1 MASDNQNSSVTGE
14 TVKGAAKGVGAVV
27 LGGAA
32 LLVGAVAAVAAVAAF
47 PVAAAVVAGGVL
59 FAAVVAYATSSLL
72 AAGAAVGGGYGLY
85 KGISKNR
92 QQAQNHDREMA
103 ETIKLAQQQAYV
115 AGARDGQ
122 VHLVQELQKAQEAQM
137 TKAQENSTRF
147 ADKVTQKKDS
157 ITPEAIIKQREA
169 AAVAS
174 NQVG

>member
-27 LGGAA
+27 LGGLALVAGVVALAAAVYAAPVVMAA
-32 LLVGAVAAVAAVAAF
+32 LAGGALIGGAAVAYAA
-47 PVAAAVVAGGVL
+47 PVL
-59 FAAVVAYATSSLL
+59 AT
-72 AAGAAVGGGYGLY
+72 GAALGGGYGLY
-85 KGISKNR
+85 KAMSKNK

-137 TKAQENSTRF
+137 TKAQENSTKF